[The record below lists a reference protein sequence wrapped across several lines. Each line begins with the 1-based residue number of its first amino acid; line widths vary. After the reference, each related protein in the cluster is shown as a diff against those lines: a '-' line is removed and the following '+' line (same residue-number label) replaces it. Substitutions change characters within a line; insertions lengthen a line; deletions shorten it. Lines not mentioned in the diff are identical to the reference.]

1 MIERMRIEKKQV
13 IRQQKKNNLL
23 IIPPYDD
30 NHVIAGQGTIGLEI
44 INQIKKYKLFPD
56 KVLVPTGGGGLIAG
70 IATSIKNKNK
80 YTQIYSVEPNKFSDY
95 SKSLK
100 YKKIYQNNMNN
111 NSICD
116 SLLAN
121 KPGEITFDINK
132 KLIKKGLTVTDHQV
146 LKAIKYAYMNLG
158 LILEPG
164 GAVGLAA
171 VLNQKTVI
179 KNKTVV
185 VVLSGSNIDPK
196 VLKTAMK

>member
-1 MIERMRIEKKQV
+1 
-13 IRQQKKNNLL
+13 
-23 IIPPYDD
+23 
-30 NHVIAGQGTIGLEI
+30 
-44 INQIKKYKLFPD
+44 
-56 KVLVPTGGGGLIAG
+56 
-70 IATSIKNKNK
+70 
-80 YTQIYSVEPNKFSDY
+80 
-95 SKSLK
+95 
-100 YKKIYQNNMNN
+100 MNN

-132 KLIKKGLTVTDHQV
+132 KLIKKGLTVTDNQV

-171 VLNQKTVI
+171 VLNQKTI
-179 KNKTVV
+179 IRNKTVV

-196 VLKTAMK
+196 ILKTAIK